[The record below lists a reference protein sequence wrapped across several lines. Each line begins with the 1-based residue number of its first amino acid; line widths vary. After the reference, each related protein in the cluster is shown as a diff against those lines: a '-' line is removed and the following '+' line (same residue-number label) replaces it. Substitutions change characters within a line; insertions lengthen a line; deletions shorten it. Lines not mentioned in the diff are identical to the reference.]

1 MSITVLAQTQS
12 KILQS
17 KLETITIRVTGCR
30 AVSAIRVDPLVM
42 QNLEENMGS
51 MKGKQ
56 AKIDAALGRLADMIS
71 GGHLMASADPVG
83 FLDTLATELRELRD
97 ENVKL
102 RGLMSIEADK
112 HNERQVLLQNT
123 MEQLEE
129 LKSAVVGS
137 LILLPNGNDGK
148 RLLEDALGLEA

>member
-1 MSITVLAQTQS
+1 
-12 KILQS
+12 
-17 KLETITIRVTGCR
+17 
-30 AVSAIRVDPLVM
+30 
-42 QNLEENMGS
+42 MGS

-71 GGHLMASADPVG
+71 GGNLMASADPVG
-83 FLDTLATELRELRD
+83 FLDTIATELRELRD

-102 RGLMSIEADK
+102 RGLMSVEADK
-112 HNERQVLLQNT
+112 HNERQILLQST

>member
-1 MSITVLAQTQS
+1 MRRLTT
-12 KILQS
+12 
-17 KLETITIRVTGCR
+17 RVTGR
-30 AVSAIRVDPLVM
+30 REVSAVRVDPLVM

-83 FLDTLATELRELRD
+83 FLDTIATELRELRD

-102 RGLMSIEADK
+102 RGLMSVEADK
-112 HNERQVLLQNT
+112 HNERQILLQNT

>member
-1 MSITVLAQTQS
+1 MIPP
-12 KILQS
+12 
-17 KLETITIRVTGCR
+17 R
-30 AVSAIRVDPLVM
+30 ATSCAAVCAIRVDPLVM

-71 GGHLMASADPVG
+71 GGNLMASADPVG
-83 FLDTLATELRELRD
+83 FLDTITEELRALRD

-112 HNERQVLLQNT
+112 HNERQILLQDT

-129 LKSAVVGS
+129 LKSTIVGS
-137 LILLPNGNDGK
+137 LILLPEGNDGK
-148 RLLEDALGLEA
+148 RLLEDALGLGA

>member
-1 MSITVLAQTQS
+1 MVISCITT
-12 KILQS
+12 
-17 KLETITIRVTGCR
+17 RVTGR
-30 AVSAIRVDPLVM
+30 REVSAVRVDPLVM
-42 QNLEENMGS
+42 QNLEENMGI

-56 AKIDAALGRLADMIS
+56 ATIDAALGRLADMIS

-83 FLDTLATELRELRD
+83 FLDTIATEPRELRD

-102 RGLMSIEADK
+102 RGLMSVEADK
-112 HNERQVLLQNT
+112 HNERQILLQST

>member
-1 MSITVLAQTQS
+1 MKITNQMIADLDLKHSPKNEFETDNAFFAFCRELIAMAQ
-12 KILQS
+12 
-17 KLETITIRVTGCR
+17 EVE
-30 AVSAIRVDPLVM
+30 PLVM

-83 FLDTLATELRELRD
+83 FLDTIATELRELRD

-102 RGLMSIEADK
+102 RGLMSVEADK
-112 HNERQVLLQNT
+112 HNERQILLQNT

-129 LKSAVVGS
+129 LKSANPAKCGQS
-137 LILLPNGNDGK
+137 T
-148 RLLEDALGLEA
+148 